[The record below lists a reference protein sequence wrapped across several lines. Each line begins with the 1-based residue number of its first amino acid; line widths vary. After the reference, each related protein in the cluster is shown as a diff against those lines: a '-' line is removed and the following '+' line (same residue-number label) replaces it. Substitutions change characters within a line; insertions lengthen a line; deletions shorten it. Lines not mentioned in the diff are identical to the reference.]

1 MEKPCG
7 RCGVVLTCNP
17 AGDCWCKKWPHGRM
31 PTDMDA
37 AECLC
42 PDCLTRELRAQGL
55 EVAGRDAKV
64 EGDGPAPPGNPPR
77 GQG

>member
-1 MEKPCG
+1 MERPCG

-17 AGDCWCKKWPHGRM
+17 AGDCWCKKLPHGRM

-42 PDCLTRELRAQGL
+42 RDCLERDLRAQGP
-55 EVAGRDAKV
+55 EVAGRDAKDQ
-64 EGDGPAPPGNPPR
+64 GDGPARAGMPARRR
-77 GQG
+77 G